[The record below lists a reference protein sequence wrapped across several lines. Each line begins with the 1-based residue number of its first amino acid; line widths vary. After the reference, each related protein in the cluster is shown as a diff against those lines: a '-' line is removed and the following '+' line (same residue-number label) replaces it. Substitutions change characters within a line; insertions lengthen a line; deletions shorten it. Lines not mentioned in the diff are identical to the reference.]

1 VFFPPRRDDFVINF
15 LFDSPQRRDLRFAPT
30 GSAGLGIR
38 KLKSK
43 IVIAEDQTIVR
54 KGLRSLLESEENIEV
69 VAEAGDGLETIRC
82 VEQHAPDLV
91 LLDLAMPKM
100 SGLSALKD
108 IKERFRDTRILVL
121 TFHTSEE
128 YILEAFGNGAD
139 GYCLKNDTHREL
151 VTAINSLLDGKTYIS
166 PSVSDKVLEG
176 YLEGR
181 QRLKKETSWES
192 LTKREKEVLK
202 LVGESYSSVEI
213 GEMLNIS
220 PKTVDKHRSNIMNKL
235 NLHSASALT
244 AYAVGKGLVGT

>member
-1 VFFPPRRDDFVINF
+1 
-15 LFDSPQRRDLRFAPT
+15 
-30 GSAGLGIR
+30 
-38 KLKSK
+38 LKKK

-54 KGLRSLLESEENIEV
+54 KGLRSLLESEDNIEV
-69 VAEAGDGLETIRC
+69 VAEAADGLEAIKC
-82 VEQHAPDLV
+82 VEQHAPDLL

-108 IKERFRDTRILVL
+108 IKERFNDTRILVL

-139 GYCLKNDTHREL
+139 GYCLKNDTHSEL
-151 VTAINSLLDGKTYIS
+151 LTAINSLLAGKTFIS
-166 PSVSDKVLEG
+166 PSVSEKVLEG

-181 QRLKKETSWES
+181 QKLKKETSWES

-202 LVGESYSSVEI
+202 LVGEGYSSVEI
-213 GEMLNIS
+213 GKMLNIS

-235 NLHSASALT
+235 NLHTASALT
-244 AYAVGKGLVGT
+244 AYAIAKGLV

>member
-1 VFFPPRRDDFVINF
+1 MKR
-15 LFDSPQRRDLRFAPT
+15 
-30 GSAGLGIR
+30 
-38 KLKSK
+38 K

-54 KGLRSLLESEENIEV
+54 KGLRSLLESEDDIEV
-69 VAEAGDGLETIRC
+69 VAEAGDGLEAISC

-108 IKERFRDTRILVL
+108 IKERFKDTKILVL

-128 YILEAFGNGAD
+128 YILEAFENGAD
-139 GYCLKNDTHREL
+139 GYCLKNDTHSEL
-151 VTAINSLLDGKTYIS
+151 LTAIKSLFAGKSLIS
-166 PSVSDKVLEG
+166 PSVSEKVLEG

-181 QRLKKETSWES
+181 QKLKKETSWES

-202 LVGESYSSVEI
+202 LVGEGYSSVEI

-220 PKTVDKHRSNIMNKL
+220 PKTADKHRSNIMNKL

-244 AYAVGKGLVGT
+244 AYAIAKGLV

>member
-1 VFFPPRRDDFVINF
+1 M
-15 LFDSPQRRDLRFAPT
+15 
-30 GSAGLGIR
+30 
-38 KLKSK
+38 KSK
-43 IVIAEDQTIVR
+43 IIIAEDQTIVR
-54 KGLRSLLESEENIEV
+54 QGLRSLLESEENIEV

-108 IKERFRDTRILVL
+108 IKERFRDIRILVL